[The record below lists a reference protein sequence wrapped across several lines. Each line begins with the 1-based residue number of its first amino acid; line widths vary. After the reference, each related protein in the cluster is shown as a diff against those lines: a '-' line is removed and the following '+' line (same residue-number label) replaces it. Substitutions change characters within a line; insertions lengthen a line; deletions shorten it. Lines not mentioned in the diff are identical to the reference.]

1 MCKLL
6 CLVLGGY
13 NYVAVFAAVLKCS
26 PTMDCSVFFK
36 LLCFFLLL
44 VGMSAAIV
52 ADDRRTYIIH
62 VDKSAMPSPF
72 PDHHSWYMSTLSSLS
87 SPNGVLPTHLYT
99 YNHVLD
105 GFSAVLSQ
113 SQLDQLEKMPGHVAT
128 YPETFGKLQTTH
140 SPKFLGLEPNVG
152 LWPAANFG
160 DDMIVGVIDSGI
172 WPESESFRDDE
183 MPPVPERWR
192 GSCESG
198 VEFNSSNCNRKLIG
212 ARSFSKGMKE
222 AGLNI
227 SKTYDYDSPRD
238 FFGHGTH
245 TSSTA
250 AGSPVQDA
258 SYFNYAK
265 GTAIGMAPKA
275 RLAMYKVIFFN
286 TTYEAAAS
294 DTIAGMD
301 QAIADG
307 VDIMSLSLGFNE
319 TAFEQNPIAVA
330 AFTAMEKGI
339 IVVCAAGNRG
349 PHGFTILNGA
359 PWITTIGAGT
369 IDRDY
374 AAEVTLGDY
383 GDLTVSG
390 KSVYPL
396 DLLVSR
402 VPIYFGHG
410 NRSKEICDNYSLDP
424 KDVAGK
430 YVFCDFSESF
440 GFNTFETDRAGAAGA
455 IFSTDSAMFLYPSD
469 FNNPYVAVIQEV
481 GNSIK
486 DYLIKAKNTTVSI
499 KFQQTV
505 LGTKPAPIVANFSSR
520 GPDRKS
526 PWILKPDIL
535 APGVNILAAYAPNR
549 GIAPIGDDHDYL
561 LSDFVLLSGTSMA
574 CPHVAGI
581 SALLKAVHRD
591 WSPAAIRSAL
601 MTTAYVIDNANGT
614 IIDMTT
620 GVAGTPLDYGSG
632 HVDPVKA
639 IDPGLVY
646 DLEAQDYIN
655 YLCGMDYTNQQI
667 KIITKR
673 SNFSC
678 DQASLDL
685 NYPSFMILL
694 NNTNTTSYTFKRVLT
709 SVVNI
714 SSVYHAVVNAPSGM
728 KVVVEP
734 PTIAFDGKYSTAK
747 FSMTVE
753 VDAGVGDVGIQS
765 DSIVNYGYL
774 SWNEVKGKHV
784 VRSPVVAAFAPYPRA

>member
-1 MCKLL
+1 MGFCFGSISKLTT
-6 CLVLGGY
+6 CAIVVLFLLSSFGFTSTDAFDALDPNG
-13 NYVAVFAAVLKCS
+13 NITIKWDLISWTPDGYVAVCS
-26 PTMDCSVFFK
+26 PTMDCSFFFK

-44 VGMSAAIV
+44 VGMSAAVV

-140 SPKFLGLEPNVG
+140 APKFLGLEPNVG

-160 DDMIVGVIDSGI
+160 DDMIIGVLDTGI
-172 WPESESFRDDE
+172 WPENESFRDDE
-183 MPPVPERWR
+183 MPPMPERWR
-192 GSCESG
+192 GICESG
-198 VEFNSSNCNRKLIG
+198 V
-212 ARSFSKGMKE
+212 
-222 AGLNI
+222 
-227 SKTYDYDSPRD
+227 D
-238 FFGHGTH
+238 
-245 TSSTA
+245 
-250 AGSPVQDA
+250 
-258 SYFNYAK
+258 YFNYAK

-275 RLAMYKVIFFN
+275 RLAIYKVIFFN
-286 TTYEAAAS
+286 YTYEAAAS

-307 VDIMSLSLGFNE
+307 VDIMSLSLGFKE

-339 IVVCAAGNRG
+339 TVVCTAGNRG
-349 PHGFTILNGA
+349 PHDFTILNGA

-374 AAEVTLGDY
+374 AAEVTIGDY

-402 VPIYFGHG
+402 VPIHFGHG
-410 NRSKEICDNYSLDP
+410 NRSKEICDDYSLDP

-455 IFSTDSAMFLYPSD
+455 IFCTDSAMFLYPSG

-486 DYLIKAKNTTVSI
+486 DYLINAKSTTVSI
-499 KFQQTV
+499 KFQLTV

-561 LSDFVLLSGTSMA
+561 LSDFALLSGTSMA
-574 CPHVAGI
+574 CPHIAGI

-601 MTTAYVIDNANGT
+601 MTTAYEIDN
-614 IIDMTT
+614 IDMTT

-655 YLCGMDYTNQQI
+655 YLCGMNYTNQQI

-709 SVVNI
+709 SVVNS
-714 SSVYHAVVNAPSGM
+714 SSVYRAVVNAPSGM

-753 VDAGVGDVGIQS
+753 VDAGIGDVRIQS

-784 VRSPVVAAFAPYPRA
+784 VRSLVVAAFAPYPRA

>member
-1 MCKLL
+1 
-6 CLVLGGY
+6 
-13 NYVAVFAAVLKCS
+13 
-26 PTMDCSVFFK
+26 MDCSVFFK
-36 LLCFFLLL
+36 LLRFFLLL
-44 VGMSAAIV
+44 VGMSAAVV

-72 PDHHSWYMSTLSSLS
+72 PDHHSC
-87 SPNGVLPTHLYT
+87 
-99 YNHVLD
+99 
-105 GFSAVLSQ
+105 AVLSQ

-160 DDMIVGVIDSGI
+160 DDMIIGVIDTGI

-286 TTYEAAAS
+286 YTYEAAAS

-307 VDIMSLSLGFNE
+307 VDIMSLSLVFKE

-339 IVVCAAGNRG
+339 IVVCAAGNSG
-349 PHGFTILNGA
+349 PRGFTIFNGA
-359 PWITTIGAGT
+359 PWIATIGAGT

-390 KSVYPL
+390 KSIYPL

-410 NRSKEICDNYSLDP
+410 NRSKEICDDYSLDP

-430 YVFCDFSESF
+430 YVFCDFSKSF
-440 GFNTFETDRAGAAGA
+440 GFNTFETNRAGAAGA
-455 IFSTDSAMFLYPSD
+455 IFSTNSAIFLPPSA
-469 FNNPYVAVIQEV
+469 FNNPYVAVIPEV

-486 DYLIKAKNTTVSI
+486 DYLIKGKNTTVSI
-499 KFQQTV
+499 KFQLTV
-505 LGTKPAPIVANFSSR
+505 LGTKPAPIVARFSSR
-520 GPDRKS
+520 GPAHQS

-535 APGVNILAAYAPNR
+535 APGVNILAAFAPNR
-549 GIAPIGDDHDYL
+549 GIALIGDDYL
-561 LSDFVLLSGTSMA
+561 LSDFALLSGTSMS
-574 CPHVAGI
+574 CPHVAGV
-581 SALLKAVHRD
+581 SALLKAVHKE

-601 MTTAYVIDNANGT
+601 MTTAYVIDNTNGM

-620 GVAGTPLDYGSG
+620 RVAGTPLDYGSG
-632 HVDPVKA
+632 HIDPVRA
-639 IDPGLVY
+639 MDPGLVY

-655 YLCGMDYTNQQI
+655 YLCGMNYTNQQI
-667 KIITKR
+667 KIIAKR

-709 SVVNI
+709 SVVNS
-714 SSVYHAVVNAPSGM
+714 SSVYRAVVNAPLGM

-734 PTIAFDGKYSTAK
+734 PTIAFHRKYSTAK

-753 VDAGVGDVGIQS
+753 VDAGVGDVRIQS

-784 VRSPVVAAFAPYPRA
+784 VRSPVVVAFAP

>member
-1 MCKLL
+1 
-6 CLVLGGY
+6 
-13 NYVAVFAAVLKCS
+13 
-26 PTMDCSVFFK
+26 MDCSFFFK

-44 VGMSAAIV
+44 VGMSAAVV

-140 SPKFLGLEPNVG
+140 APKFLGLEPNVG
-152 LWPAANFG
+152 LWPATNFG
-160 DDMIVGVIDSGI
+160 DDMIIGVLDTGI

-192 GSCESG
+192 CICESG
-198 VEFNSSNCNRKLIG
+198 VEFNSSN
-212 ARSFSKGMKE
+212 S
-222 AGLNI
+222 
-227 SKTYDYDSPRD
+227 
-238 FFGHGTH
+238 
-245 TSSTA
+245 

-275 RLAMYKVIFFN
+275 RLAMYK
-286 TTYEAAAS
+286 
-294 DTIAGMD
+294 
-301 QAIADG
+301 
-307 VDIMSLSLGFNE
+307 LGFKE

-339 IVVCAAGNRG
+339 TVVCAAGNRG
-349 PHGFTILNGA
+349 PHDFTILNGA

-383 GDLTVSG
+383 GDLTVSE

-410 NRSKEICDNYSLDP
+410 NRSKEICDDYSLDP

-440 GFNTFETDRAGAAGA
+440 GFNTFETDRVGAAGA

-499 KFQQTV
+499 KFQLTV
-505 LGTKPAPIVANFSSR
+505 LGTKPAPIVANFFR
-520 GPDRKS
+520 
-526 PWILKPDIL
+526 
-535 APGVNILAAYAPNR
+535 
-549 GIAPIGDDHDYL
+549 
-561 LSDFVLLSGTSMA
+561 
-574 CPHVAGI
+574 
-581 SALLKAVHRD
+581 
-591 WSPAAIRSAL
+591 
-601 MTTAYVIDNANGT
+601 
-614 IIDMTT
+614 
-620 GVAGTPLDYGSG
+620 
-632 HVDPVKA
+632 
-639 IDPGLVY
+639 
-646 DLEAQDYIN
+646 E
-655 YLCGMDYTNQQI
+655 NQ
-667 KIITKR
+667 
-673 SNFSC
+673 
-678 DQASLDL
+678 
-685 NYPSFMILL
+685 
-694 NNTNTTSYTFKRVLT
+694 
-709 SVVNI
+709 
-714 SSVYHAVVNAPSGM
+714 
-728 KVVVEP
+728 
-734 PTIAFDGKYSTAK
+734 
-747 FSMTVE
+747 
-753 VDAGVGDVGIQS
+753 
-765 DSIVNYGYL
+765 IVNRHGY
-774 SWNEVKGKHV
+774 
-784 VRSPVVAAFAPYPRA
+784 